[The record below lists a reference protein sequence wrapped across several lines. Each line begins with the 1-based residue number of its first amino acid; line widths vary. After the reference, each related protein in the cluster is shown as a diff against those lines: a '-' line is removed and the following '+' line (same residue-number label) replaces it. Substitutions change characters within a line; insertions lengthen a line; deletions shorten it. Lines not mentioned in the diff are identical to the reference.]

1 MEINKKRFD
10 DGSITLEIKGKLT
23 AAEESAFQATVNE
36 AIAETNNLT
45 LDMQGVY
52 YISSSGLRT
61 LVSAKKEIDA
71 KGGVL
76 SLINVCKDVR
86 DVFEIT
92 GLDDL
97 FALQ

>member
-1 MEINKKRFD
+1 MEINKKKLD
-10 DGSITLEIKGKLT
+10 NGGISLEIKGKLT
-23 AAEESAFQATVNE
+23 AVEEGSFQEAVNG

-45 LDMQGVY
+45 LDLEGVHY
-52 YISSSGLRT
+52 VSSSGLRT
-61 LVSAKKEIDA
+61 LVSAKKQIDA

-92 GLDDL
+92 GLSDL
-97 FALQ
+97 FGLQ